1 MIKKKLT
8 KVALITL
15 ALSMGLLTGCG
26 KDKKEKTT
34 EVATDT
40 DAVINM
46 ESEDSMNNPSDI
58 NVVTKEGYVIS
69 ELTGEWI
76 DESLENQ
83 RPICIMI
90 NNIIDAMPQSGISQ
104 ADITY
109 EMMVEGGIT
118 RYLCVFKDYS
128 DIEKLGPV
136 RSARPYYVRMA
147 QNLGGIYTHYGWS
160 NKAHEVIAHEYVANL
175 NGVSGESSIVF
186 YRDSSRYEPHN
197 VYTNTEM
204 LNAGID
210 YMGYGREYDGTYSK
224 TLNFYLE
231 DTELSGSNT
240 ANKVTVAFS
249 DYYTPWFEYDSETKL
264 YRRFQYG
271 EAQIDDQTGEQLAYK
286 NVVVMT
292 ANYYEIGDGL
302 YDIEWS
308 DGGEG
313 YHITNGKYIPITW
326 KYDGINVRYYDEA
339 GNSLKL
345 NPGQSFVDVI
355 PKSTGYV
362 TFE

>member
-1 MIKKKLT
+1 MIKKKYT
-8 KVALITL
+8 KLVITTL
-15 ALSMGLLTGCG
+15 ALSMTLLVGCG
-26 KDKKEKTT
+26 KDKKDKASEDTTT
-34 EVATDT
+34 E
-40 DAVINM
+40 AVINI
-46 ESEDSMNNPSDI
+46 ETEDTIANPSSLSVI
-58 NVVTKEGYVIS
+58 TKEGYVQS

-76 DESLENQ
+76 DESLENH

-128 DIEKLGPV
+128 NIEKLGPV
-136 RSARPYYVRMA
+136 RSARPYYIRMA

-160 NKAHEVIAHEYVANL
+160 NKAHEIIAHEYVANL
-175 NGVSGESSIVF
+175 NGVSGEGSIVF
-186 YRDSSRYEPHN
+186 YRDTSRYEPHN

-210 YMGYGREYDGTYSK
+210 YMGYGRTYDGNYER
-224 TLNFYLE
+224 TLYFNAE
-231 DTELSGSNT
+231 DTDLKGSS
-240 ANKVTVAFS
+240 ANKFTVAFS
-249 DYYTPWFEYDSETKL
+249 DYYTPWFEYDASSKTYK
-264 YRRFQYG
+264 RFQYG

-286 NVVVMT
+286 NVIIMT
-292 ANYYEIGDGL
+292 ANYYDIGDGL

-313 YHITNGKYIPITW
+313 YFVSNGSYVPLTW
-326 KYDGINVRYYDEA
+326 KYENAKVRYYDEA
-339 GNSLKL
+339 GKPLKF

>member
-1 MIKKKLT
+1 MIKKRLT
-8 KVALITL
+8 KIAIATL
-15 ALSMGLLTGCG
+15 VVSMALLTGCG
-26 KDKKEKTT
+26 KDKDKKTT
-34 EVATDT
+34 ESASNT
-40 DAVINM
+40 DAVINLETEATM
-46 ESEDSMNNPSDI
+46 TDPSDI
-58 NVVTKEGYVIS
+58 TVVTKEGYVLS

-76 DESLENQ
+76 DESLKNQ

-128 DIEKLGPV
+128 NIEKLGPV
-136 RSARPYYVRMA
+136 RSARPYYVRMT

-160 NKAHEVIAHEYVANL
+160 HIAHVIIVEDSVENM

-197 VYTNTEM
+197 VYTNSGM
-204 LNAGID
+204 LNDGID
-210 YMGYGREYDGTYSK
+210 YMGYSRDYHDDYEK

-231 DTELSGSNT
+231 DTELEGNNV
-240 ANKVTVAFS
+240 ANNVTVAFS
-249 DYYTPWFEYDSETKL
+249 DYYTPWFEYDSATKL
-264 YRRFQYG
+264 YNRFQYG
-271 EAQIDDQTGEQLAYK
+271 EAQIDDQTGEQLSYK
-286 NVVVMT
+286 NVIVMT
-292 ANYYEIGDGL
+292 ANYFDIGEGL

-308 DGGEG
+308 EGGEG
-313 YHITNGKYIPITW
+313 YYISNGKYVPLTW
-326 KYDGINVRYYDEA
+326 KYEGANVRYYDEA
-339 GNSLKL
+339 GKPLKL
-345 NPGQSFVDVI
+345 NPGNSFVDII